1 MIAEAAGRGP
11 DFLAVL
17 EQAARQADVYSPDD
31 SFPGES
37 SLPKLRRRGRP
48 EAEDAVGTLLLIES
62 DGILRWSDWAEAPV
76 LPGRYRRGGR
86 GGTGAI
92 LAQLKFARLAPSQIG
107 EFLSG
112 LDLRLTPN
120 QGLRRLQNGT
130 LHAVTRP
137 GATGRALLLLHGT
150 FSNTE
155 NLLEE
160 LGASPAGRELLGR
173 AESAYDEV
181 LAFDHPTLSVSP
193 LLNALDLA
201 DLFRGCPASLD
212 VICHSRGGLVARWWL
227 ETLRG
232 ELAAQDRVVLVGC
245 PLAGTGLAA
254 APRLRA
260 ALNLLTNLGR
270 ALTVMG
276 GLASAAVPFLTVA
289 SGLMRVFSSLTGFA
303 AKTPLLDAGV
313 ALVPGLAGQAR
324 VGNNPEILR
333 LRRRAAPAS
342 RYFAVRS
349 NFEPQAPGWA
359 FWRRFR
365 AESLAD
371 LGADAVFEGEND
383 LVVDTSSMTELA
395 DATVIPT
402 SDVLDFGTSEVV
414 HHTNYFRQQQTVE
427 FLARVLQIP

>member
-1 MIAEAAGRGP
+1 MIGEAAGQGP
-11 DFLAVL
+11 DFLAML

-31 SFPGES
+31 SFPGET

-86 GGTGAI
+86 AGTGAI

-112 LDLRLTPN
+112 LDRRLTPN
-120 QGLRRLQNGT
+120 QGLRRLHSGG
-130 LHAVTRP
+130 LHAVARPSATR
-137 GATGRALLLLHGT
+137 RALVLLHGT

-155 NLLEE
+155 TMLED
-160 LGASPAGRELLGR
+160 LGASPAGRQLLGR
-173 AESAYDEV
+173 AETAYDEV

-201 DLFRGCPASLD
+201 ELFRGCPASLD
-212 VICHSRGGLVARWWL
+212 VICHSRGGLVTRWWL
-227 ETLRG
+227 ETQRG

-260 ALNLLTNLGR
+260 ALNLLANLGR

-289 SGLMRVFSSLTGFA
+289 TGLMRVFASLTSFA
-303 AKTPLLDAGV
+303 ATPLLDAGV

-359 FWRRFR
+359 FWKRFR
-365 AESLAD
+365 AQSLAD
-371 LGADAVFEGEND
+371 LGADVVFEGEND
-383 LVVDTSSMTELA
+383 LVVDTNSMTELA
-395 DATVIPT
+395 DATVIPAA
-402 SDVLDFGTSEVV
+402 DVLDFGTSEVV
-414 HHTNYFRQQQTVE
+414 HHTTYFQQQQTVE